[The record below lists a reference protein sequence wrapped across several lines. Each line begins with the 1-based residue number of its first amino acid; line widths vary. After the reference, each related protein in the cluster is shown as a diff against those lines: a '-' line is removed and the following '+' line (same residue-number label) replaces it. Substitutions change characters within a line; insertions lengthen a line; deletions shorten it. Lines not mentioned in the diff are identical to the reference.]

1 MGKTRLGIEVAA
13 IQQSNFTDGLV
24 YVPLASIAGPDST
37 TEINPLAGAMAD
49 ALKISF
55 HGGAPP
61 EEQLINYLKRKE
73 MLLILDN
80 FEHLLATAAL
90 VGDLLAQAPDIKIVV
105 TSRERLNL
113 LEEWRFPLEGLHFS
127 ETQETQQAGAD
138 NSAVQLFGQT
148 RASSSK
154 PSFDLDSELPAVLQI
169 CRLVEGMPLALELA
183 AAWIHQMP
191 CAVIVEEIEAEIDFL
206 TTNLRN
212 IPERHRSM
220 RAVFGYSWEKLTD
233 REKDVLQKL
242 SVFRGGFERNA
253 AGVVTGASLGLL
265 SGLVDKSLLSIAEDG
280 RYQIH
285 ELLRQFI
292 AEKLAQS
299 SVAENDALQ
308 RHSHFYIT
316 VFGEQEPKLQGPEG
330 PGLMT
335 AFERD
340 IDNIRVA
347 IRRAVSHQPQLFD
360 KSFGHTLWHFCEVR
374 GWHLEG
380 EAIFSQISTRLKGLC
395 QQGHAGYGQTTTS
408 PECLLWAL
416 YNSYVAWFQMRL
428 GRLQMAEEIGRAS
441 LGVLPS
447 EDPTTHWTRG
457 QCLFGLGINATIASQ
472 YSQAKS
478 YFKEAIDLQKMAGNF
493 WDVAFNLITLGQVLQ
508 QTGDFEEA
516 QALAEEGERQL
527 DRMDDQ
533 LWIGHALGD
542 LGRVAAHQGDLAE
555 AERFHQMALAQRS
568 RVGLEGGIAFSL
580 RDLGEVAY
588 LKGEY
593 ENAQDYF
600 EQSIATANKI
610 NMPHTANESL
620 WGIGKL
626 ALAAGDFTAA
636 KRYFAQSGRVKRRA
650 RCLVGGP
657 AWAAL
662 GLGELA
668 EAKRLFQDD
677 LLYMLDTDS
686 KPVGLDALVGI
697 AHLESQAGRVSRA
710 LELLTLVKHHSA
722 STYETREKASKMW
735 DELAAELSPD
745 VVAEAEVRG
754 RELNLWETAME
765 LAGVDR
771 SLFCSRSITVGA
783 GLAPLTPTNR
793 SRFAGI
799 ARYPI

>member
-1 MGKTRLGIEVAA
+1 M
-13 IQQSNFTDGLV
+13 
-24 YVPLASIAGPDST
+24 
-37 TEINPLAGAMAD
+37 
-49 ALKISF
+49 
-55 HGGAPP
+55 
-61 EEQLINYLKRKE
+61 
-73 MLLILDN
+73 
-80 FEHLLATAAL
+80 
-90 VGDLLAQAPDIKIVV
+90 
-105 TSRERLNL
+105 
-113 LEEWRFPLEGLHFS
+113 
-127 ETQETQQAGAD
+127 
-138 NSAVQLFGQT
+138 
-148 RASSSK
+148 
-154 PSFDLDSELPAVLQI
+154 
-169 CRLVEGMPLALELA
+169 
-183 AAWIHQMP
+183 
-191 CAVIVEEIEAEIDFL
+191 
-206 TTNLRN
+206 
-212 IPERHRSM
+212 
-220 RAVFGYSWEKLTD
+220 
-233 REKDVLQKL
+233 
-242 SVFRGGFERNA
+242 
-253 AGVVTGASLGLL
+253 
-265 SGLVDKSLLSIAEDG
+265 VDKSLLSIAEDG
-280 RYQIH
+280 RYQVH

-292 AEKLAQS
+292 AEKIAQS
-299 SVAENDALQ
+299 SVAENDALL
-308 RHSHFYIT
+308 RHSHYYIT

-335 AFERD
+335 AIERD

-380 EAIFSQISTRLKGLC
+380 EAIFSQISTRLKGPC
-395 QQGHAGYGQTTTS
+395 PQGHAGYVQTTIL

-428 GRLQMAEEIGRAS
+428 GRLQVAEEICRAS
-441 LGVLPS
+441 LEVLPS

-457 QCLFGLGINATIASQ
+457 QCLFGLGVNATTASQ

-493 WDVAFNLITLGQVLQ
+493 RDVAFNLITLGQVLQ

-527 DRMDDQ
+527 DRMGDR

-568 RVGLEGGIAFSL
+568 SVGLEGGIAFSL

-593 ENAQDYF
+593 EKAQDYF

-620 WGIGKL
+620 WGIGKV
-626 ALAAGDFTAA
+626 ALAAADFTAA
-636 KRYFAQSGRVKRRA
+636 ERYFAQSGRVKRRA

-662 GLGELA
+662 GLGDLA
-668 EAKRLFQDD
+668 EAKQLFQDD

-686 KPVGLDALVGI
+686 KPVGLDALAGI

-710 LELLTLVKHHSA
+710 LDLLALVKHHSA
-722 STYETREKASKMW
+722 GTYETREKASKMW
-735 DELAAELSPD
+735 DKLAAELSPD

-754 RELNLWETAME
+754 FELDVWETAME
-765 LAGVDR
+765 LAGIDR
-771 SLFCSRSITVGA
+771 SLVVQ
-783 GLAPLTPTNR
+783 
-793 SRFAGI
+793 
-799 ARYPI
+799 